1 MCRFTDELGQL
12 DGMMPVPTKV
22 LIRDSDLSHLDI
34 SI

>member
-12 DGMMPVPTKV
+12 DGDDACAKV